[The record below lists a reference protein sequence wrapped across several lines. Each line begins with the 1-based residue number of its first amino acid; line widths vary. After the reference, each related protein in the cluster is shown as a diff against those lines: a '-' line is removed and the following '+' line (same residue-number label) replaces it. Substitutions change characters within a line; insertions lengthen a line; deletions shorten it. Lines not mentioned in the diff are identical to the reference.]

1 MRIFSGEAVSQHHLQ
16 QRTLKSIV
24 STTGIGLHSGKKVN
38 LSLRP
43 AAVNTGIVYR
53 RIDLENPVDIKA
65 TPESVQETML
75 STTLVKD
82 VGSGS
87 EIKVSTIEHL
97 MSALAGM
104 GIDNVYID
112 ISAEEV
118 PIMDGSAA
126 PFIFLIESAGIESQL
141 APKKFVKITKPIIFE
156 NDSGWAEL
164 TPYNGFKISF
174 EIDFDHPAV
183 KDTRQILEL
192 DLSME
197 SYVTEISRA
206 RTFGFMRDV
215 ELLRSKNLGLGGS
228 LGNAV
233 VLDEFRVLNKDGLR
247 YSDEFVKHK
256 MLDAI
261 GDLYTLGYGI
271 IGAYHGHKSGHAIN
285 NLLLRE
291 LLKHQD
297 SWEIVSLDNDAKSPV
312 AYAGDASILPA

>member
-1 MRIFSGEAVSQHHLQ
+1 MLK

-24 STTGIGLHSGKKVN
+24 TTTGIGLHSGKKVN

-43 AAVNTGIVYR
+43 AAANTGIVFT
-53 RIDLENPVDIKA
+53 RIDLDPCVEIKA
-65 TPESVQETML
+65 EPTIVGETML
-75 STTLVKD
+75 STTLVKGD
-82 VGSGS
+82 
-87 EIKVSTIEHL
+87 IKVSTIEHL
-97 MSALAGM
+97 MSALAGL

-112 ISAEEV
+112 LTAEEI

-126 PFIFLIESAGIESQL
+126 PFLFLIESAGIESQST
-141 APKKFVKITKPIIFE
+141 PKKFVKITQPIKFE
-156 NDSGWAEL
+156 NEAGWAEL
-164 TPYNGFKISF
+164 TPYEGFKISF

-183 KDTRQILEL
+183 RDTRQKLAL
-192 DLSME
+192 DLSIS
-197 SYVTEISRA
+197 SYATEIGRA

-233 VLDEFRVLNKDGLR
+233 VLDEFRILNKDGLR

-261 GDLYTLGYGI
+261 GDLYTLGHGI

-291 LLKHQD
+291 LLKQQD
-297 SWEIVSLDNDAKSPV
+297 SWELVTLEQEAKSPV
-312 AYAGDASILPA
+312 FYAGESFVSG